1 MTLDLMLFIPYL
13 VVASLLVSVGLIIF
27 DTFFTKRE
35 TAAQVVARLKAKG
48 IGSPEDIA
56 KHRQEP
62 K

>member
-1 MTLDLMLFIPYL
+1 MLDPMLFVPYL
-13 VVASLLVSVGLIIF
+13 VVISLLLSVGLTIF

-35 TAAQVVARLKAKG
+35 TTAEVVARLKAKG

-56 KHRQEP
+56 KNKES